1 MIKFFRRIRQQLL
14 TENKFSKYLLY
25 AIGEIVLVVVGILI
39 ALQINIWNEKRK
51 ISNEIENVFTLLE
64 QELKANINQSNNFL
78 KYGYRKDSVRTLF
91 NENKVTREMILA
103 SPSLFLRDFGTSTKK
118 FLDDRLIEI
127 IALEKQIPSKYA
139 DLIPELKLLKS
150 RIDERRFWESK
161 ALDLS
166 ERKVEEYT
174 NKFPWYYNFELNDSL
189 AFKKHIQHRLTDTI
203 YRNNVN
209 YYTRLQ
215 LEENV
220 WYASLLR
227 TSSVAA
233 LWQIKQIKSLDKTL
247 TIKQFLN
254 DLNLEPLTEYAC
266 TDKPYEVNEIYF
278 RRNII
283 IYNDTNDTIT
293 YYKID
298 ELGKRLNPVKVSPY
312 KFLLTK
318 EDMMNNRFIELTIDN
333 QCSKVFKQN
342 KEDYLLFE

>member
-1 MIKFFRRIRQQLL
+1 MINFFRKIRKKLADD
-14 TENKFSKYLLY
+14 NKPLKYARY
-25 AIGEIVLVVVGILI
+25 AIGEILLVVIGILI
-39 ALQINIWNEKRK
+39 ALSINNWNEKRK

-64 QELKANINQSNNFL
+64 QELKANINESNNFL
-78 KYGYRKDSVRTLF
+78 KYGYQKDSVRTLF

-103 SPSLFLRDFGTSTKK
+103 SPSFSLIFRDFGTRTIK

-127 IALEKQIPSKYA
+127 IALEKQIPSKYT
-139 DLIPELKLLKS
+139 DLIPELKLLKR
-150 RIDERRFWESK
+150 RIDEHRFWESK
-161 ALDLS
+161 ALDLAR
-166 ERKVEEYT
+166 RKTEEYV
-174 NKFPWYYNFELNDSL
+174 NKFTWYHIFDSL
-189 AFKKHIQHRLTDTI
+189 AIKKHIQHSLTDTI

-209 YYTRLQ
+209 YYNRLQ
-215 LEENV
+215 LDENV